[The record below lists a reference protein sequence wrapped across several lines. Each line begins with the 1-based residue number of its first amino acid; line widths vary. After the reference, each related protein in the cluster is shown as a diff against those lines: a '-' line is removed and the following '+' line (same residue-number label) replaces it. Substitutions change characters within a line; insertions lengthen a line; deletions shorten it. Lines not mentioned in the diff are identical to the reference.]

1 MLALIFKVALVSAW
15 YKKMLIFTNMLETKS
30 KLFGSVSG
38 HVYCQ
43 IEKFSGHQRDL
54 ITWGGVEGG
63 GVIKSAKMVLQI
75 FFSAN
80 LISNILINVEIR
92 KTPQY
97 NHFTK
102 EFIISKIHNV
112 KKVYLFD
119 NYLLIWLKIEKSPK

>member
-30 KLFGSVSG
+30 KLSGSVPG

-63 GVIKSAKMVLQI
+63 GVIKTAKMLLQY

-80 LISNILINVEIR
+80 LTSNILINVEIR

-102 EFIISKIHNV
+102 EFITSKIHNV